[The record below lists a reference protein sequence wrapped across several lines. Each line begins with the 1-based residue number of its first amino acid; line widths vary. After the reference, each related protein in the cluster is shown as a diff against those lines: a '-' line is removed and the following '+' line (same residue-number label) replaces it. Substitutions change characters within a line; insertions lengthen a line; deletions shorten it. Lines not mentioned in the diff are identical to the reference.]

1 MINDFQK
8 AYPDVGPWTLD
19 LGLRTTTVIMA
30 FILDDILFSPLKFT
44 IWLGEKLKDAAFQ
57 EMTDESKI
65 HEGLLQ
71 LQMRFEMDEI
81 SEDEYAKEEGRLM
94 EQLETI
100 RKMKEEG

>member
-1 MINDFQK
+1 
-8 AYPDVGPWTLD
+8 
-19 LGLRTTTVIMA
+19 MA

-44 IWLGEKLKDAAFQ
+44 VWLGEKLRDAAYQ

-81 SEDEYAKEEGRLM
+81 NEDEYQEQERQLM

>member
-1 MINDFQK
+1 
-8 AYPDVGPWTLD
+8 
-19 LGLRTTTVIMA
+19 MA

-44 IWLGEKLKDAAFQ
+44 VWLGEKLRNAAYQ

-81 SEDEYAKEEGRLM
+81 SEDEYQEQERQLM